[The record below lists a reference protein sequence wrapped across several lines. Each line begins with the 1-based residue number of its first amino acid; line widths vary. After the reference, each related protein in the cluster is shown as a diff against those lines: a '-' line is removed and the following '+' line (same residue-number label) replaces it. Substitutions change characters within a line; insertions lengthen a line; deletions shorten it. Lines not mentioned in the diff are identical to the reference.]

1 MLTRSNTGMCA
12 ICNEHAL
19 LVVDKC
25 GRTGLKLCQ
34 PCLTRLNRSRKRG
47 GGVRKKQARLPAK
60 FRGANLKPSEL
71 VQVIERHG
79 GTFRVSGRTVIPENV
94 PECYEAAMRTSAYLV
109 EAIILDRVWTPER
122 DALLGGTAA
131 WSVCFCRERDYPHV
145 HHDPGPSPTHRL
157 RPGHDVFDV
166 LKGMIVKDRLLNRA
180 WSSH

>member
-60 FRGANLKPSEL
+60 FRGANLKPEL